1 MIVTTALNW
10 NGLDVN
16 RYGIYALRM
25 LGLARDVKVQ
35 RLTPD
40 ES

>member
-10 NGLDVN
+10 NELDVH
-16 RYGIYALRM
+16 RSGIYALRM